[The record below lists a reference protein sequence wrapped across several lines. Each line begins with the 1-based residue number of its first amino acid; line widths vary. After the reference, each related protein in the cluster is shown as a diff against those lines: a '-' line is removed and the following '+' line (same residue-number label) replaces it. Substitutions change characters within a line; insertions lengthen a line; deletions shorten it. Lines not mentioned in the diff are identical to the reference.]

1 MAKTL
6 RSSAPSPELQSA
18 LAWLGAPP
26 AEDPLRD
33 LVPLRNHL
41 ADSVDAGL
49 PPLHWLKILELFQT
63 RADAINDALR
73 PLLLDATLPLPRHLR
88 TVAQGLVWV
97 HGALAE
103 GYLRVAREA
112 NPTKLTRPGHT
123 LPALCTQA
131 LTNLSRQYEV
141 ALLVSA
147 PAPVNLWSLA
157 QAAFQLLKG
166 AFSSE
171 LTLTPDITAADRVLK
186 GMLALAA
193 AQPETFVARE
203 IDFLSHYLRDASF
216 AVEVR
221 TAISEPMADW
231 HWLEENRDLPPVS
244 AARRLPPPDGHVLYF
259 SCMALGRHVQ
269 DQIVQLDS
277 GERPETLG
285 MPSLAAAGDYRNAL
299 ARAGTR
305 WSSPQKRQFNRRRQ
319 NQRVQVCAH
328 LGTLWRQLHGDTET
342 TSGETGLQITDW
354 MVLNESPGGY
364 AMMHVAGSI
373 AGLVA
378 GAALGLRVAHDQPWS
393 ICLVRW
399 ARSDNPEHV
408 ELGLELIA
416 PSAEAVR
423 IVWPGKDADPAPTTA
438 LLLPPLPRIGRG
450 EALLAV
456 RGHHAAG
463 RFTLISEGG
472 GKLQLTECVSHGLA
486 LQTACV
492 EVFEFERDFSPRE
505 DS

>member
-1 MAKTL
+1 MAESI
-6 RSSAPSPELQSA
+6 RSSTSSPELQSA

-41 ADSVDAGL
+41 AEGADAGL
-49 PPLHWLKILELFQT
+49 PPLRWLKVLELFQA
-63 RADAINDALR
+63 RANAIDDALR

-112 NPTKLTRPGHT
+112 DPTKLTLPRRT
-123 LPALCTQA
+123 LPALCAEA
-131 LTNLSRQYEV
+131 LAGLSRQYEV

-147 PAPVNLWSLA
+147 PAPANLWSHV
-157 QAAFQLLKG
+157 QAAFHLLNG
-166 AFSSE
+166 AFPPHAI
-171 LTLTPDITAADRVLK
+171 LTPDIAAADRALK
-186 GMLALAA
+186 SVLALAA
-193 AQPETFVARE
+193 AQPETFAARE
-203 IDFLSHYLRDASF
+203 IDFLADYLRGAAL

-221 TAISEPMADW
+221 TAAPEPMADW
-231 HWLEENRDLPPVS
+231 HWLEESRDLPPV
-244 AARRLPPPDGHVLYF
+244 AAGRRLPPPDGHVLYF
-259 SCMALGRHVQ
+259 SCTALGNRVRE
-269 DQIVQLDS
+269 QIGRLIS

-285 MPSLAAAGDYRNAL
+285 IPPMAAAGDYRNAL
-299 ARAGTR
+299 ARAGAR
-305 WSSPQKRQFNRRRQ
+305 WSSPQKRQFHRRRQ

-328 LGTLWRQLHGDTET
+328 LGTLWRQLHGDAGAA
-342 TSGETGLQITDW
+342 SGEAGMQITNW

-364 AMMHVAGSI
+364 AMMHVSGSI

-378 GAALGLRVAHDQPWS
+378 GAALGLRMVSGQPWS

-423 IVWPGKDADPAPTTA
+423 IVWPGRDAGAAPTTA
-438 LLLPPLPRIGRG
+438 LLLPPLPRIDRG
-450 EALLAV
+450 EALLAA
-456 RGHHAAG
+456 RGHYSAG

-472 GKLQLTECVSHGLA
+472 GKLQLTECMSQNLA

-492 EVFEFERDFSPRE
+492 EVFEFERDFSPR
-505 DS
+505 